1 MSSSLRLP
9 SSSQSDDYNG
19 QGTVVEVRDAVA
31 TAPAVL
37 VQHDEVMDVNLAK
50 ELEVRI

>member
-19 QGTVVEVRDAVA
+19 QGTVVDVRGTVA

-37 VQHDEVMDVNLAK
+37 VQHYGADGRQHGQ
-50 ELEVRI
+50 RIGS